1 MKFTA
6 TYTLKEEF
14 EAETIQEAR
23 EYIGMRLSQL
33 TDSEYPDT
41 DLEAEIDVTDSSF
54 DILSLAF

>member
-14 EAETIQEAR
+14 EAETLQEAR
-23 EYIGMRLSQL
+23 EHISMRLSQL
-33 TDSEYPDT
+33 TDTEYSDT
-41 DLEAEIDVTDSSF
+41 DLEAEIDVADSSI